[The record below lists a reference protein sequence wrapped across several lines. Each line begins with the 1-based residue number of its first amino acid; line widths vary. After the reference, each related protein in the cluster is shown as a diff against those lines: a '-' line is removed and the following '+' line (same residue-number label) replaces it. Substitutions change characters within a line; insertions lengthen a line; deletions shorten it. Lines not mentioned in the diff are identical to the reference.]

1 MLRLQ
6 GIGYFTRFILLQE
19 FRACGRD
26 KGTMETDE
34 VRDRPLETFACTP
47 MLVVFSVTVDTG
59 DSVGKLWIN
68 TRA

>member
-1 MLRLQ
+1 
-6 GIGYFTRFILLQE
+6 
-19 FRACGRD
+19 
-26 KGTMETDE
+26 METDE